1 MAVKSRDR
9 RSTPSKSAPEAHR
22 GWTFLTNHGH
32 VLLCLAREEPLTARE
47 LAARIGIT
55 ERAVQRILSELEAAG
70 VVERERIGRRN
81 RYVIREDSPL
91 RHPLESHCTV
101 ADLIR
106 LTRRK
111 LQYTG

>member
-1 MAVKSRDR
+1 MELSR
-9 RSTPSKSAPEAHR
+9 
-22 GWTFLTNHGH
+22 WTFLSNHGH
-32 VLLCLAREEPLTARE
+32 VLVCIARRADARVRDI
-47 LAARIGIT
+47 ASDVGIT